1 MIKSQQ
7 ILFYSHII
15 LKNNLNE
22 NKLQKNIYFIHTNLW
37 NVVLRHFKLK
47 NYSVNKMEK
56 NTIGSRWK
64 S

>member
-47 NYSVNKMEK
+47 NYSVNKMKK